1 MHWFT
6 NVILTSRAQATSCV
20 INLQELRHTL
30 PQVVERPKVVLCHH
44 MPCFSCHLVP
54 LEGLVEVDLH
64 SLPLTVAGNYCIMCN
79 PPLIVTLPL
88 VFYVYIYIYTIY
100 IYTELLCP
108 PIKGTQVQN
117 CILERSTP
125 SRPCVRFCLNAF
137 STLKHHTQGIPWKR
151 LESWEAAHAKECG
164 VSSFVFIL
172 CF

>member
-100 IYTELLCP
+100 IHRITLPTYKGHTGPKLHFGEKHTLTPMRTFLPQCLLHAQTSHPRHTLEAVGELGSGSC
-108 PIKGTQVQN
+108 
-117 CILERSTP
+117 
-125 SRPCVRFCLNAF
+125 
-137 STLKHHTQGIPWKR
+137 
-151 LESWEAAHAKECG
+151 
-164 VSSFVFIL
+164 
-172 CF
+172 